1 MSTLGWVATG
11 DSVVKKKERSGVII
25 ITPRWEQKQRAERVF
40 LLFIHLLLFSF
51 LCRHTPIGAPH
62 PSRQRMAPNTYPLI
76 PHNTHQS
83 TSIRKSYIQNLTDL
97 LHVCLLRGEVER
109 AQRAWAILVCVAR
122 VTLLYQHNNGLTS
135 ADKMP

>member
-11 DSVVKKKERSGVII
+11 DSVVKKKERSGII
-25 ITPRWEQKQRAERVF
+25 TITPRWKQKQRGNASFFCSSSPFV
-40 LLFIHLLLFSF
+40 LFFH
-51 LCRHTPIGAPH
+51 RRTPIGAPH
-62 PSRQRMAPNTYPLI
+62 PSQQRMAPNTYPLI

-83 TSIRKSYIQNLTDL
+83 TSIRKIYIQNLTDL

-122 VTLLYQHNNGLTS
+122 VTLLHQNTNG
-135 ADKMP
+135 AYFCR